1 MPSVSFSTSFTRQAN
16 GDIMKM
22 YLDEDEWY
30 PVLTLRKERYA
41 WMTDSEVEVD
51 ANIMEEYDRIMDE
64 FDALQTVLNK
74 LPITKI
80 KPTEK
85 F

>member
-1 MPSVSFSTSFTRQAN
+1 
-16 GDIMKM
+16 MKM

-30 PVLTLRKERYA
+30 PVLTLRKERFVYL
-41 WMTDSEVEVD
+41 TDSEVEVD
-51 ANIMEEYDRIMDE
+51 TNIMEEYNRIMDE
-64 FDALQTVLNK
+64 FHALQDVLNK
-74 LPITKI
+74 LPTTKI